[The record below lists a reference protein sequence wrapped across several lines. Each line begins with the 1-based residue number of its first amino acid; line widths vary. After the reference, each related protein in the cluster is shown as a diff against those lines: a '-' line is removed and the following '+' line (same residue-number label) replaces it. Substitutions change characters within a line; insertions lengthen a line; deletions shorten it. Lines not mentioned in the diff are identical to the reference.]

1 MTGSRFNLSDWALR
15 HRSLVWFLLIVSMVA
30 GTLSYLRLG
39 REEDPNF
46 TIKVMVISAALPGAT
61 IEDTLQQVTT
71 RIETKLEELDEL
83 DYTRSVTMPGQ
94 SVVYLELDQTINSAD
109 TPEIWKRVRNMM
121 SDIRP
126 EFPQEFQGFH
136 FDDDFGDVFG
146 NIYAFTA
153 DGFTKRELRD
163 RVEDIR
169 KQVQALPMSG
179 KTELLGVQ
187 KEEIYLE
194 FSSAR
199 LGALGV
205 NQNQVLQTLAV
216 QNAITRLA
224 N

>member
-126 EFPQEFQGFH
+126 EFPQ
-136 FDDDFGDVFG
+136 D
-146 NIYAFTA
+146 Y
-153 DGFTKRELRD
+153 
-163 RVEDIR
+163 
-169 KQVQALPMSG
+169 
-179 KTELLGVQ
+179 
-187 KEEIYLE
+187 
-194 FSSAR
+194 
-199 LGALGV
+199 
-205 NQNQVLQTLAV
+205 
-216 QNAITRLA
+216 
-224 N
+224 